1 MIDTSNLEDC
11 TWKIL
16 DNNDIACGTAFFVDE
31 CSLLTSLHVVE
42 NFLHETFHIQNRDNT
57 KIAVSVKD
65 HCKANDIAILVTQEY
80 VSENM
85 AILCSEEPLLTAE
98 WATFGFPATDEGL
111 EVGSKLVGTIFNI
124 VNVEHKHD
132 LVLETLGIT
141 LISQYKGLSGSGV
154 INTKQE
160 ITSILRYKDTNNLC
174 SVSIKK
180 AEEFLKRNNIQVKDD
195 ELDDFTSYLPD
206 AFQHVSDPFKG
217 FGVANAKMVARNT
230 SPQKITSELAGKLM
244 VPERTGTLKEII
256 GYLKSQTVLNKEL
269 WSTWL
274 EFLSYIQLLKGEY
287 SDINAVYISLPK
299 TEVSKFVPEV
309 ETIIKQDI
317 TLTLQF
323 FFTEAKAYFSIA
335 RQHLLDKSAAGELQ
349 NNHCHIFHSHNPKFG
364 LQPFTNEEK
373 KKIVF
378 DIASP
383 VDAGMNVAGT
393 IDFGVLSFSE
403 LTSKVAGSQSI
414 LEATNNLTQIFAD
427 ALS

>member
-1 MIDTSNLEDC
+1 
-11 TWKIL
+11 
-16 DNNDIACGTAFFVDE
+16 
-31 CSLLTSLHVVE
+31 
-42 NFLHETFHIQNRDNT
+42 
-57 KIAVSVKD
+57 
-65 HCKANDIAILVTQEY
+65 
-80 VSENM
+80 
-85 AILCSEEPLLTAE
+85 
-98 WATFGFPATDEGL
+98 
-111 EVGSKLVGTIFNI
+111 
-124 VNVEHKHD
+124 
-132 LVLETLGIT
+132 
-141 LISQYKGLSGSGV
+141 
-154 INTKQE
+154 
-160 ITSILRYKDTNNLC
+160 
-174 SVSIKK
+174 
-180 AEEFLKRNNIQVKDD
+180 
-195 ELDDFTSYLPD
+195 
-206 AFQHVSDPFKG
+206 
-217 FGVANAKMVARNT
+217 
-230 SPQKITSELAGKLM
+230 
-244 VPERTGTLKEII
+244 
-256 GYLKSQTVLNKEL
+256 LNKEL